1 MKFSTAIVFLTTT
14 MAPTATVVQAFMA
27 PHCKNAAATSS
38 GIKVTSSLDIE
49 LQKELSKRPVF
60 DPLGLYPTTSK
71 EYQEGRRGVS
81 LFSDDANN
89 DIQGQMLSQQRNL
102 YDPLRLYPLS
112 SFERQN
118 NLIQP
123 LEDEAELILNSQPVT
138 DPLNLY
144 KDDKATNQYVK
155 MSKSLPFLVR
165 PEVLDGTLVGD
176 VGFDPLGLANT
187 NEKLLQLRDSE
198 LKHSRIAMLVSTVV

>member
-1 MKFSTAIVFLTTT
+1 MKFSAAIVFLTTL
-14 MAPTATVVQAFMA
+14 APAATVQAFMA
-27 PHCKNAAATSS
+27 PNAKNAAPNS
-38 GIKVTSSLDIE
+38 GIQVTSSLDIE

-71 EYQEGRRGVS
+71 EYEEGSRG
-81 LFSDDANN
+81 FFDDSN
-89 DIQGQMLSQQRNL
+89 DIKGQMSQRNL
-102 YDPLRLYPLS
+102 YDPLRLYPPS
-112 SFERQN
+112 SPERQN

-123 LEDEAELILNSQPVT
+123 LEDEAEFIFNSQPVT

-144 KDDKATNQYVK
+144 KDEKAINQYVT

-187 NEKLLQLRDSE
+187 NDKLLQLRDSE
-198 LKHSRIAMLVSTVV
+198 LKHSRIAMLVSIVLLRLP